1 MGPLNPL
8 YTILAQESRVS
19 SQKGGARTMENN
31 DKTAK
36 REVFCRYIHRNG
48 KVIYPKNA
56 RFFHFF
62 VDDTAG
68 EKLSKRRPILRK
80 KR

>member
-1 MGPLNPL
+1 
-8 YTILAQESRVS
+8 
-19 SQKGGARTMENN
+19 MENI

-56 RFFHFF
+56 RFFHFW

-68 EKLSKRRPILRK
+68 GGLSQQHPVHRNNS
-80 KR
+80 

>member
-1 MGPLNPL
+1 
-8 YTILAQESRVS
+8 
-19 SQKGGARTMENN
+19 MENN

-36 REVFCRYIHRNG
+36 REVFCRYIRRNG

-56 RFFHFF
+56 RFFHFW

-68 EKLSKRRPILRK
+68 GQLSKQCSAHRDNS
-80 KR
+80 

>member
-1 MGPLNPL
+1 
-8 YTILAQESRVS
+8 
-19 SQKGGARTMENN
+19 MENN

-48 KVIYPKNA
+48 KVIDPKNA

-68 EKLSKRRPILRK
+68 EKLSKRRPMLRK
-80 KR
+80 KQ

>member
-1 MGPLNPL
+1 
-8 YTILAQESRVS
+8 
-19 SQKGGARTMENN
+19 MENI